1 MRKLTVAA
9 LLLLAVPALA
19 EDSQTRLEDILSGK
33 ADEKKEDRS
42 STTNNS
48 GSSSSS
54 SSSSG
59 SSSSGSSLVSSG
71 PIAQN
76 FSLLTGKTV
85 GSGKNVLGGNY
96 KGLLGVEGFFLHG
109 VSDAVDIGA
118 RVGIILYPFEG
129 ALPIAYYQG
138 VNFGMRI
145 QGLLRIRFVESG
157 RISFGINFEPG
168 FFFYF
173 PALNFTQFGILL
185 GVDAQ
190 IGIAVSSALNIALG
204 IKMPVFIS
212 IGAGTGGVS
221 GIYRYN
227 PYLCWPILGG
237 GGIEYFIRSD
247 LMLFGSFHIGPM
259 INLGNYGGAGVGM
272 DLKFGIGWK
281 F

>member
-1 MRKLTVAA
+1 MRNVTVAA
-9 LLLLAVPALA
+9 LLLFAVPALA

-42 STTNNS
+42 STTTNS
-48 GSSSSS
+48 GSSSTS

-59 SSSSGSSLVSSG
+59 SSGSSLVSSG

-109 VSDAVDIGA
+109 VSDAVDVGA
-118 RVGIILYPFEG
+118 RLGIIFYPFES
-129 ALPIAYYQG
+129 ALPISYYQG

-145 QGLLRIRFVESG
+145 QGLLRVRFVESG
-157 RISFGINFEPG
+157 RISFGMNFEPG

-185 GVDAQ
+185 AVDAQ
-190 IGIAVSSALNIALG
+190 LGIAVSSALNIAVG
-204 IKMPVFIS
+204 IKMPVFIAF
-212 IGAGTGGVS
+212 GAGTGGIGTS
-221 GIYRYN
+221 IYRYN
-227 PYLCWPILGG
+227 AYLCWPILGG

-247 LMLFGSFHIGPM
+247 LMLFGSFHVGPM
-259 INLGNYGGAGVGM
+259 INLGNYGGAGVGL
-272 DLKFGIGWK
+272 DLKVGIGWK